1 MDNNFFRI
9 EAIAEEAAKIR
20 LAIEEMDPCNP
31 SYIELAKLLLEMTF
45 YLVANDNATQ
55 KPYYPEEPVAINE
68 AIKQHEEEQ
77 KPEPPKKE
85 GASYTLEEVRE
96 LFREA
101 ATSGIRIQPI
111 VKQFVEEGE
120 PSKLSSVK
128 PERYPEL
135 VAALEEAKNN
145 AQ

>member
-1 MDNNFFRI
+1 MDTKKMKEHIQMEAFRVYNAI
-9 EAIAEEAAKIR
+9 QSIDPLDDGYVDLARLWLDMIIYGTDDFYTGTDIAEE
-20 LAIEEMDPCNP
+20 
-31 SYIELAKLLLEMTF
+31 
-45 YLVANDNATQ
+45 
-55 KPYYPEEPVAINE
+55 PEAINE
-68 AIKQHEEEQ
+68 AIKQNAPVT
-77 KPEPPKKE
+77 KPEEPKPVREK
-85 GASYTLEEVRE
+85 YTLEEVRE

-111 VKQFVEEGE
+111 VKQFVEERE

-135 VAALEEAKNN
+135 VAALEEAKSN